1 MYPSFGTYFS
11 WPGFNFSVLPSKDLH
26 SIETVQFFN
35 LLVCLVVVVVAVVVV
50 IVVVLCLVVEDFT
63 VVCLLFAFVVVSF
76 CVVDSFFAV
85 VVFSFVPAVA
95 FSFVLVVASFLLT
108 TVLDAVVRGSVVF
121 DVEVMS
127 LVVDF
132 AQDIKHKHSTAVN
145 SSAVVLFIL
154 LFKIRQFLFHC
165 VITTFN
171 RFVRNIATKLV
182 NRNLFKNNSKI
193 VEQFI
198 NSLFT

>member
-26 SIETVQFFN
+26 SIETVQLFN

-50 IVVVLCLVVEDFT
+50 IVVVLCLVEEDFT
-63 VVCLLFAFVVVSF
+63 VAFSLLDFVVVTF
-76 CVVDSFFAV
+76 CVVDSCFAV
-85 VVFSFVPAVA
+85 VISFFVFFA
-95 FSFVLVVASFLLT
+95 LVVASFLLT

-132 AQDIKHKHSTAVN
+132 AQDIKHKHSTAVS
-145 SSAVVLFIL
+145 SSAVIIFIL
-154 LFKIRQFLFHC
+154 VFKIRQFLFHC
-165 VITTFN
+165 VIAAFN
-171 RFVRNIATKLV
+171 RFVRNIATKLI
-182 NRNLFKNNSKI
+182 NRHLFKNDSKI
-193 VEQFI
+193 VEQLI